1 MCAQFR
7 FSTTSFLDSS
17 LGLQQKS
24 VFFLSGYSEPFKKE
38 RDPKKDFSARHEIS
52 TCVSVHARVTI
63 SACVLEEIEGGFVI
77 NQSPSL
83 SVRAAHTPWL
93 ND

>member
-1 MCAQFR
+1 ML
-7 FSTTSFLDSS
+7 SLDSVPPVS
-17 LGLQQKS
+17 WTAPS
-24 VFFLSGYSEPFKKE
+24 VFSRNLFFLSGYSEPFKKE
-38 RDPKKDFSARHEIS
+38 RDLKKDFSARHEIS

-63 SACVLEEIEGGFVI
+63 SACVLEEIEGGFII

>member
-1 MCAQFR
+1 ML
-7 FSTTSFLDSS
+7 SLDSVPPVS
-17 LGLQQKS
+17 WTAPLVFSRNLF
-24 VFFLSGYSEPFKKE
+24 FFLSGYSEPFKKE

-52 TCVSVHARVTI
+52 ACVSVHARVTI
-63 SACVLEEIEGGFVI
+63 SACVLEEIEGGFII
-77 NQSPSL
+77 NQSSSL